1 MSTPKIVDYTVVM
14 EEQSLDSLITKVRNL
29 IGEGWQPLGPMQ
41 ATGTISQKFFQTM
54 VRPDDALARLGH
66 RVVGSP

>member
-29 IGEGWQPLGPMQ
+29 IGEGWQPAWADAGNRHHFPKVLPDYGP
-41 ATGTISQKFFQTM
+41 A
-54 VRPDDALARLGH
+54 
-66 RVVGSP
+66 

>member
-41 ATGTISQKFFQTM
+41 ANRHHFPK
-54 VRPDDALARLGH
+54 VLPDYGPA
-66 RVVGSP
+66 